1 METPRHVNKRQLFSL
16 IYKFMLENNIHRE
29 WFINSKEHKFYSI
42 SKEYPVK
49 MYTVYGVTFCDDDDF
64 KTHLEKC
71 IDVYIYNINRYSGYG
86 GCIYGFFR
94 YIPSCFDYPY
104 HEVNGKLSKWGRISE
119 KWEDKYKH
127 TIYLENEEH
136 S

>member
-1 METPRHVNKRQLFSL
+1 METPRHVNKKQLFSL

-29 WFINSKEHKFYSI
+29 WFINSKEHKFKI
-42 SKEYPVK
+42 LNRNRI
-49 MYTVYGVTFCDDDDF
+49 YGIKFYKDDDF

-71 IDVYIYNINRYSGYG
+71 IDVYIYNINRYRGYG
-86 GCIYGFFR
+86 GYIYGFFR